1 MNSSNFKTIPI
12 DAIQVGDDRRQLNH
26 YWVEV
31 LAESI
36 AEQGLINPIS
46 VWPVGG
52 GAGDESE
59 ATNGGKNNDYKLKT
73 GHHRLAAFKL
83 LEREHIPAHIRE
95 FKPENGSYIK
105 LEEVT
110 ENLIRNELAALDRAQ
125 AMFDLDAFYKGLY
138 PELKQGGDRKSE
150 DAQNQTAI
158 VAVWSELLEKVGMS
172 ERSFRRAKAIWKGL
186 SKASIARIY
195 GTWLADHQASLMQLA
210 GVGPK
215 EQTLVLDILFAEN
228 PKATSVAE
236 ALIIVHGKRLVPTSE
251 KRIASTQS
259 NLVAMNRQER
269 ISVLSSFK
277 DEILEIA
284 QMNGWLDA

>member
-1 MNSSNFKTIPI
+1 MSDFKTISI
-12 DAIQVGDDRRQLNH
+12 DAIQIGDDRRPLNQN
-26 YWVEV
+26 WVDV

-46 VWPVGG
+46 VRPV
-52 GAGDESE
+52 E
-59 ATNGGKNNDYKLKT
+59 T
-73 GHHRLAAFKL
+73 GYMLITGRHRLAALKQNIDFDFIGPSTITVTVRNYDDKKDGNYY
-83 LEREHIPAHIRE
+83 R
-95 FKPENGSYIK
+95 F
-105 LEEVT
+105 EEVS
-110 ENLIRNELAALDRAQ
+110 ENLIRNELSALDRAQ

-138 PELKQGGDRKSE
+138 PELKRGGDRKSI

-172 ERSFRRAKAIWKGL
+172 ERSFMRAKAIWKGL
-186 SKASIARIY
+186 SQPSIARIY
-195 GTWLADHQASLMQLA
+195 GTWLADHQASLMLLA
-210 GVGPK
+210 EQKPAQQKEILDLLLVDDPK
-215 EQTLVLDILFAEN
+215 V
-228 PKATSVAE
+228 TSVAE
-236 ALIIVHGKRLVPTSE
+236 ALTIVNGERLVPASE
-251 KRIASTQS
+251 RRIASTQS